1 MTTIKNKSNDFDATH
16 VATIIR
22 NDEFESSSSTT
33 NVLLYG
39 DYMIDDN
46 GIGRYSKFFV
56 FNGYDNNQ
64 NNLVRIASGKE
75 SFENFFAQEYVNGD
89 FQPLESVSRDAFK
102 WMPESVLR
110 RVFNSDGSFFALK
123 SETCFV
129 SDLRKWIPMNFSKL
143 RAIKYCKSCE
153 THFKRQ
159 CACLGKSVPSG
170 YSPNETYFVDVDNG
184 TDIQSKSSLN
194 QLIWNSYDTPKTF
207 IGFEWELGFEK
218 SNLSTNEIAQSFY
231 RHIKNK
237 NVDLYNLFG
246 DNMEDGSINN
256 YYSKGSEIG
265 SNVMSLDYYKKYATM
280 IEEVSEFANEQ
291 EIFGS
296 NLGFHINIS
305 RDSFSD
311 VKQIRNFLTLAFSSV
326 EILIKLSG
334 RRDGGSNMAH
344 YTPIV
349 VPSDFRDSKM
359 EQVNRG
365 LTSQSMIKK
374 LAHMI
379 HTQREIGNKMQWL
392 AYHKSFAIEYRLPAS
407 ATDSKDGVFSKT
419 CRHLEMVFALV
430 EYSKTH
436 ALKDMRFDLFLD
448 WMAKD
453 ETFIN
458 VYNAIVSNEDVMD
471 LIEQSTMFA
480 KQLNIST
487 PDLKVDFE
495 DEQSTEKM
503 QSDFEDFIKQVKEAK
518 QVDDSTKEI
527 KDKHNKAIKQRKE
540 REVK

>member
-16 VATIIR
+16 VSTIIR
-22 NDEFESSSSTT
+22 NDEFQSSSSTT

-39 DYMIDDN
+39 DYIVDDN

-64 NNLVRIASGKE
+64 NSLVRIASSNE

-89 FQPLESVSRDAFK
+89 FQPLESVERDAFK
-102 WMPESVLR
+102 WMPKSIMQ
-110 RVFNSDGSFFALK
+110 RVFNSDGSFYSLRN
-123 SETCFV
+123 ETCFI
-129 SDLRKWIPMNFSKL
+129 SDLRKWVPMNFKKL

-159 CACLGKSVPSG
+159 CACLSKSVPSG

-194 QLIWNSYDTPKTF
+194 QLIYNSMGLPKTF

-231 RHIKNK
+231 RHIKSK

-280 IEEVSEFANEQ
+280 IEEISEYANEQ

-305 RDSFSD
+305 RDSFSS
-311 VKQIRNFLTLAFSSV
+311 VLQIRNFLTLAYSSV

-334 RRDGGSNMAH
+334 RKDGGSNMAH

-349 VPSDFRDSKM
+349 IPSDYRDSKS
-359 EQVNRG
+359 EEINRG
-365 LTSQSMIKK
+365 LTSQAMIKK
-374 LAHMI
+374 LAHSI
-379 HTQREIGNKMQWL
+379 FTLREIGNKMQWI
-392 AYHKSFAIEYRLPAS
+392 AFHKSFAIEYRLPAS

-436 ALKDMRFDLFLD
+436 NLKDMRFDLFLD

-453 ETFIN
+453 ETFVN
-458 VYNAIVSNEDVMD
+458 VYNAIVSNEEEIQ

-518 QVDDSTKEI
+518 QVDDSTIEI